1 MEPQPI
7 TFLRYNSLNYKKRT
21 KSREVNPPDIALTLF
36 VEFSFHTPSH
46 SPKGGEGIIFFDSQ
60 QICRSAKNLD
70 YLFCVSLNV
79 LNSSTYSSDLLS
91 VLIRNLNIESLLELH
106 NQLY

>member
-1 MEPQPI
+1 MLIP
-7 TFLRYNSLNYKKRT
+7 RYSPNSFRRIFIPHT
-21 KSREVNPPDIALTLF
+21 LTLA
-36 VEFSFHTPSH
+36 
-46 SPKGGEGIIFFDSQ
+46 KRWGGHNLFRLAANER
-60 QICRSAKNLD
+60 RSAKNLD